1 MSGNRSRVL
10 EVDMTTGKIV
20 WEYAANDGNSFFSYR
35 QGAAQKLP
43 NGNCLV
49 TSTQHGH
56 LFEVTRD
63 KKVVWEFVSP
73 IMEGPPLSCWTLNTF
88 YAPSKAYP

>member
-35 QGAAQKLP
+35 QGAAQKFP

-49 TSTQHGH
+49 TST
-56 LFEVTRD
+56 
-63 KKVVWEFVSP
+63 
-73 IMEGPPLSCWTLNTF
+73 
-88 YAPSKAYP
+88 